1 MKCPKC
7 GYELT
12 VRPRSTGKYSQ
23 SAHLHGHLQQLARHT
38 GYTLGEIK
46 EVMKED
52 CEGWPHHEVV
62 LGGVVRLVP
71 ISEADATSVDE
82 SAAIEWTHR
91 RAAEMGVRLVEISD
105 T

>member
-12 VRPRSTGKYSQ
+12 VRPRTTGKYSA
-23 SAHLHGHLQQLARHT
+23 SAHLHGHLQQLAKFT
-38 GYTLGEIK
+38 GYTLGEVK

-52 CEGWPHHEVV
+52 CEGWPHHEIE

-71 ISEADATSVDE
+71 ISETDASSADE
-82 SAAIEWTHR
+82 SAGIEWCHR
-91 RAAEMGVRLVEISD
+91 KASDMGVRLVEISD
-105 T
+105 